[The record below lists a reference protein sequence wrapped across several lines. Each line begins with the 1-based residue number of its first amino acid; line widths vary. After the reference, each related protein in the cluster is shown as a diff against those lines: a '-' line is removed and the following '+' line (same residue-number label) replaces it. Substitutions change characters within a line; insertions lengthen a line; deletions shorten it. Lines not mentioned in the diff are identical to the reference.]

1 MKQNKCL
8 LVLPGKGLGGTECII
23 GRLKSYADGSGQPL
37 LEKTVD
43 ANNLYMLKKQS
54 DKFLKEKSMK
64 SC

>member
-1 MKQNKCL
+1 MQMA
-8 LVLPGKGLGGTECII
+8 VSGQTQRGA
-23 GRLKSYADGSGQPL
+23 SAHGQPL

-54 DKFLKEKSMK
+54 DKFMEEKSMK

>member
-1 MKQNKCL
+1 MQMA
-8 LVLPGKGLGGTECII
+8 VSSQTQ
-23 GRLKSYADGSGQPL
+23 RDASAHGQPL

-54 DKFLKEKSMK
+54 DKLMEEKSMK